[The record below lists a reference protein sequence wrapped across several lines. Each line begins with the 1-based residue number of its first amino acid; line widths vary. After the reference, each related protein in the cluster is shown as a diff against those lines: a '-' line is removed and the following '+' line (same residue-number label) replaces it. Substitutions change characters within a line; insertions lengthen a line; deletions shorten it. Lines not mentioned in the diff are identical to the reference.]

1 MSAVK
6 SLNGDTM
13 EQPDPAVIASGA
25 TDMVSPST
33 AWKEFWLLSY
43 LLPYLLLFVI
53 IALSGDFE
61 TSGSFAFL
69 AIFGPFVL
77 GAIGTILSLASSRMP
92 HWLST
97 FYFIVTL
104 IGYFLGFVI
113 FCFVIALIFG
123 VVAT

>member
-1 MSAVK
+1 
-6 SLNGDTM
+6 M
-13 EQPDPAVIASGA
+13 EQSDPAVIVSGA

-53 IALSGDFE
+53 IAISGNFE
-61 TSGSFAFL
+61 TSGYSAFL

-77 GAIGTILSLASSRMP
+77 GIIGTILSLASSRLP
-92 HWLST
+92 LWLST

-113 FCFVIALIFG
+113 FCIVIALIFG